1 MTANNHGTTDPDAGH
16 SVNEVGTHGHGGAGD
31 HTAGGAPVAHHFNNM
46 LQQQATVRFGMW
58 LFLVTEVLFF
68 GGGLCAYTVYRVL
81 YPADFAAGSAALNV
95 GIASVNTF
103 LLLTSSLT
111 VTLAIR
117 SCYTNSKS
125 GLKFWLGM
133 TIILGTVF
141 LGLKAREYHLDY
153 EEGLIPTGAE
163 TLVELPPD
171 VSVPHYMRDG
181 TVQPQP
187 HKEPVLV
194 TRPVFGQNVEK
205 VLRKEGF
212 TDKDLAGVNLAR
224 VQLFFIFYY
233 VLTGLH
239 VIHMIIGV
247 GLLGWQ
253 FTMAHFDFFKYK
265 ERYVY
270 VEVMSLYWH
279 FVDMVW
285 MFLLPLLYFAGPH
298 NLEQAKNQFLLAI
311 GLASGGHHS

>member
-1 MTANNHGTTDPDAGH
+1 VAASTTQPPPIGGH
-16 SVNEVGTHGHGGAGD
+16 HRHNGLAGHGGA
-31 HTAGGAPVAHHFNNM
+31 HGAPVAHHFNNM

-68 GGGLCAYTVYRVL
+68 GGAFCAYTAYRIWF
-81 YPADFAAGSAALNV
+81 PTEFEAGSAALNV

-111 VTLAIR
+111 ITLAIR
-117 SCYTNSKS
+117 ACYVRNRAF
-125 GLKFWLGM
+125 LKFWLGM

-141 LGLKAREYHLDY
+141 LGFKAREYYLDY
-153 EEGLIPTGAE
+153 EEGLLPTGAQVVVNVQ
-163 TLVELPPD
+163 TPVERLNA
-171 VSVPHYMRDG
+171 DG
-181 TVQPQP
+181 TV
-187 HKEPVLV
+187 ERFAEE
-194 TRPVFGQNVEK
+194 RPVVRSVFGENVK
-205 VLRKEGF
+205 RVLERQGYK
-212 TDKDLAGVNLAR
+212 TDGVNLPR

-233 VLTGLH
+233 VMTGLH
-239 VIHMIIGV
+239 VVHMVIGV

-253 FTMAHFDFFKYK
+253 FTMAHFGFFQYP

-285 MFLLPLLYFAGPH
+285 MFLLPLLYLAGPH
-298 NLEQAKNQFLLAI
+298 HLDQVREGLQAAF
-311 GLASGGHHS
+311 GLAGHS